1 MNINYEYYRIFYY
14 VAKHR
19 NFTQAAAALMN
30 NQPNVT
36 RTIKN
41 LESELGCTLFIRSN
55 RGVKLTPEGEK
66 LYAHIRIAVEQ
77 IEMGEELL
85 SMDKTLQSGVISIG
99 ASEVALQCFLLP
111 VLNEYHRL
119 YPGVRLR
126 ISNQPTPQPIS
137 ALINGSVDIAVV
149 TTPTG
154 DMKSLKAQN
163 VKDYREIAV
172 CGSAF
177 SKLTEKTITLREL
190 SEYSIISL
198 GTQTKTYDFYCKWF
212 SKNGLPF
219 SPDIEVATAAQILPL
234 VKNNLGIGFVPEDFL
249 QDEDNSSVFQ
259 LKLKEELPSRSV
271 CYIKRT
277 DQSLSIAAREFER
290 MITEYAQLQSFTKN

>member
-1 MNINYEYYRIFYY
+1 MNISYEYYRIFYY
-14 VAKHR
+14 VAKYR
-19 NFTQAAAALMN
+19 NVTQAAAALMN

-41 LESELGCTLFIRSN
+41 LENELGCTLFLRSN
-55 RGVKLTPEGEK
+55 RGVTLTPEGEK

-85 SMDKTLQSGVISIG
+85 SMDRTLQSGIISIG

-111 VLNEYHRL
+111 VLNEYHTL
-119 YPGVRLR
+119 YPGIRLR

-137 ALINGSVDIAVV
+137 ALRDGSVDIAVV

-154 DMKSLKAQN
+154 DMRSLKAQN

-172 CGSAF
+172 CGAAF
-177 SKLTEKTITLREL
+177 LKLTQEPISLREL
-190 SEYSIISL
+190 SQYSIISL
-198 GTQTKTYDFYCKWF
+198 GMQTKTYEFYCEHF
-212 SKNGLPF
+212 AKNGLHF
-219 SPDIEVATAAQILPL
+219 APDIEVATADQILPM
-234 VKNNLGIGFVPEDFL
+234 VKNNLGIGFVPEDLLTAEYNETIFRL
-249 QDEDNSSVFQ
+249 H
-259 LKLKEELPSRSV
+259 LKEELPSRFV

-277 DQSLSIAAREFER
+277 DQSLSIAAKELER
-290 MITEYAQLQSFTKN
+290 MILEYAQM